1 MLIGLHLGLVLVAGD
16 AEANLSLGFNSA
28 LDELSLNKLVLLVQ
42 FLLFFLLSFVK
53 EIEVNLIL
61 IRYHQVL
68 LPEIFSLLD
77 DLLVHSSILEV
88 SLVESVI
95 EVLLFLGPSFHGLLT
110 HLFEGVYLFLLPVR
124 KYFFKGFL
132 LLFSVRVE
140 LLVTQVTA
148 DIAET
153 FLT

>member
-1 MLIGLHLGLVLVAGD
+1 M
-16 AEANLSLGFNSA
+16 LSLI
-28 LDELSLNKLVLLVQ
+28 
-42 FLLFFLLSFVK
+42 K
-53 EIEVNLIL
+53 EIEMNLVL
-61 IRYHQVL
+61 ISYHQVL

-110 HLFEGVYLFLLPVR
+110 HLFEWVYLFLLPVT
-124 KYFFKGFL
+124 KHFFKGFL
-132 LLFSVRVE
+132 LLFSVRIE
-140 LLVTQVTA
+140 FLVTQVTA